1 MTVNLLT
8 AILLLAPL
16 TGSLLNGCRWASSK
30 IRLSGF
36 IGSTACFLS
45 FISSVLLFRLL
56 NLSDASHSSFQV
68 SFFEWIHIH
77 SFKISF
83 SFLIDPLSVLML
95 LVITGVGFLI
105 HLFSIYYMS
114 HDKRPAKYFSYLN
127 LFIFSMITLV
137 LGDNLFLMFLGWEG
151 VGLCSYLLIGFW
163 FTDKQKAAA
172 GMKAFVVNRIGD
184 IGFLLGMFFLFTQF
198 HSLNF
203 KDLESII
210 SLLPSE
216 SIGTLKWICLFLFLG
231 AVGKSAQIPLYM
243 WLPSAMAG
251 PTPVSAL
258 IHAATMVTAGV
269 YLILRLNFLF
279 ILAPD
284 ILSLVSWTGGLTAL
298 LAAIIACT
306 QTDIKKVL
314 AYSTL
319 SQLGYMF
326 VAVGVQAFS
335 AGFFHLITHAFF
347 KALLFLSAG
356 AVIHSLNGEQNIYR
370 MGALRKKLP
379 ITYWNFLIGFLAL
392 IGLPPL
398 SGFFSK
404 DEILWSAFASNHFY
418 LFSLCLLVAL
428 LTAFYMT
435 RLFILVFHGKSNSNV
450 TPHAGGFFS
459 YFPLIILSFLSA
471 TAGLLGLPHLMD
483 KFTNGHWLKNHLGN
497 LINQPEFTGS
507 TFTEIILM
515 AGSSVLILAVVF
527 TACYVYSKH
536 TNWLTELR
544 QKNQTVFNFFQEGLM
559 VDDFCH
565 RKIIKPCLQSSNEL
579 WTSIDQKGLQGF
591 IFLLQKWLL
600 QLKELFC
607 LMQNGKWQNYIFF
620 MTFAI
625 VICIV
630 FAFMG

>member
-1 MTVNLLT
+1 MTISILVAT
-8 AILLLAPL
+8 LLLAPL
-16 TGSLLNGCRWASSK
+16 AGALLNGYRWSSSK
-30 IRLSGF
+30 MKLSAF
-36 IGSTACFLS
+36 IGNGACLIS
-45 FISSVLLFRLL
+45 FISSALLFRLL
-56 NLSDASHSSFQV
+56 NLSDTTSFQI
-68 SFFEWIHIH
+68 SFFEWINID

-83 SFLIDPLSVLML
+83 SFLVDSLSVLML

-137 LGDNLFLMFLGWEG
+137 LGNNLFLMFLGWEG

-184 IGFLLGMFFLFTQF
+184 IGFLLGMFFVFTHF
-198 HSLNF
+198 NSLNF
-203 KDLESII
+203 KDIESLVS
-210 SLLPSE
+210 SLPAE
-216 SIGTLKWICLFLFLG
+216 STGILQWICLFFFLG

-258 IHAATMVTAGV
+258 IHAATMVTAGI

-279 ILAPD
+279 VLAPD
-284 ILSLVSWTGGLTAL
+284 VLNLVSWTGALTAL
-298 LAAIIACT
+298 FAAIIACT

-326 VAVGVQAFS
+326 VATGLQAFS

-356 AVIHSLNGEQNIYR
+356 AVIHGLNGEQNIYR

-379 ITYWNFLIGFLAL
+379 WTYWNFLIGFLAL

-404 DEILWSAFASNHFY
+404 DEILWSAFASNHLG
-418 LFSLCLLVAL
+418 LFSLCLFVAL

-435 RLFILVFHGKSNSNV
+435 RLFILVFHGKSKSDI
-450 TPHAGGFFS
+450 TPHEGGFFS
-459 YFPLIILSFLSA
+459 YVPLTILSVFSA
-471 TAGLLGLPHLMD
+471 TAGVLGLPHFID
-483 KFTNGHWLKNHLGN
+483 KLTNGHWLKNQLGS
-497 LINQPEFTGS
+497 LINQPEFIGS
-507 TFTEIILM
+507 TTAEIILM
-515 AGSSVLILAVVF
+515 ASSSILILAIVLIVS
-527 TACYVYSKH
+527 YIYLKH
-536 TNWLTELR
+536 TDWLITLK
-544 QKNQTVFNFFQEGLM
+544 QKHQSIFNFLHEGFM
-559 VDDFCH
+559 VDNFCNK
-565 RKIIKPCLQSSNEL
+565 KIVQPCLQMSQEL
-579 WTSIDQKGLQGF
+579 WTSMDQKGIQGF

-600 QLKELFC
+600 QLREIFC
-607 LMQNGKWQNYIFF
+607 LMQNGKWQNYMFF
-620 MTFAI
+620 MTFAVI
-625 VICIV
+625 ICIV